1 MRDGRLAY
9 LIRIADARTGRVRKV
24 VDLGTGEGGQFVSDL
39 GFHAG
44 LLGWAKSCSGDP
56 SGCSAGAF
64 RYHPHS
70 RETDHTGSVSQA
82 LGFTLSGPTEA
93 YVLQG
98 TVDEETGTAFD
109 CPCRLERRTVRWQ

>member
-1 MRDGRLAY
+1 V
-9 LIRIADARTGRVRKV
+9 ADI
-24 VDLGTGEGGQFVSDL
+24 GTGEGGQFVFDL

-64 RYHPHS
+64 RYHPGS
-70 RETDHTGSVSQA
+70 REIDHTGSVSQSI
-82 LGFTLSGPTEA
+82 GFTLSGPSEA

-98 TVDEETGTAFD
+98 TVDEDTEAAFD
-109 CPCRLERRTVRWQ
+109 CPCRLERRTALVWR